1 MPTQPVGDEGHGDE
15 HDSEQQVV
23 AGRARVQQ
31 HGIGCFVDDKARRR
45 DQEEPGGRAGN
56 RRTVATE
63 AEPVVACERDREGH
77 QPPDQVG
84 PQRVPAQVFHQHDDD
99 SPMNGSG
106 HAANPDE
113 PQDAAGRAARQG
125 TMHSATQVSAA
136 REQGK
141 NTVVCLCVDDF
152 GLHSGVNDAALRLAG
167 MARVHAIGS
176 LVGAPAWKCGVPGLR
191 QLDGEGLDVGLHLD
205 LTEYPLLPGSRK
217 PLRSL
222 IAASFTR
229 QIDRQAM
236 RAEIQAQLNTFEAAI
251 GHGPAFVDGHQHVH
265 QFPVVRAEL
274 LAELTHRYGQQ
285 APWIRSTRRARQPRA
300 QGVPRASAF
309 KATLIEWLG
318 SQGLAALTR
327 QLGIQQNSRL
337 LGVYD
342 FQGGP
347 ARYRTLLRTWL
358 GAARDGDLLMCHPGL
373 GVKHSDGLNAARESE
388 YQVLSSPQFDEL
400 LQANGIALWPMSR
413 ILARQAML
421 A

>member
-1 MPTQPVGDEGHGDE
+1 
-15 HDSEQQVV
+15 
-23 AGRARVQQ
+23 
-31 HGIGCFVDDKARRR
+31 
-45 DQEEPGGRAGN
+45 
-56 RRTVATE
+56 
-63 AEPVVACERDREGH
+63 
-77 QPPDQVG
+77 
-84 PQRVPAQVFHQHDDD
+84 
-99 SPMNGSG
+99 MNGSG
-106 HAANPDE
+106 DAANPDE
-113 PQDAAGRAARQG
+113 PQDAARRAARPV
-125 TMHSATQVSAA
+125 TMHSATPKSLA
-136 REQGK
+136 REPGRT
-141 NTVVCLCVDDF
+141 TVVCLCVDDF

-176 LVGAPAWKCGVPGLR
+176 LVGAPAWKGGVPGLR

-205 LTEYPLLPGSRK
+205 LTEYPLLAGSRK

-222 IAASFTR
+222 IAASFTH

-274 LAELTHRYGQQ
+274 LAELTQRYGQQ
-285 APWIRSTRRARQPRA
+285 APWIRSTRRARHPRA
-300 QGVPRASAF
+300 PIQGVPRAPAL

-318 SQGLAALTR
+318 SQRLAALAGP
-327 QLGIQQNSRL
+327 LGIRQNSRL

-347 ARYRTLLRTWL
+347 ARYRRLLQTWL
-358 GAARDGDLLMCHPGL
+358 AAARDADLLMCHPGL
-373 GVKHSDGLNAARESE
+373 GVQHSDGLNAAREAE

-400 LQANGIALWPMSR
+400 LQANNITLWPMSR

>member
-1 MPTQPVGDEGHGDE
+1 
-15 HDSEQQVV
+15 
-23 AGRARVQQ
+23 
-31 HGIGCFVDDKARRR
+31 
-45 DQEEPGGRAGN
+45 
-56 RRTVATE
+56 
-63 AEPVVACERDREGH
+63 
-77 QPPDQVG
+77 
-84 PQRVPAQVFHQHDDD
+84 
-99 SPMNGSG
+99 
-106 HAANPDE
+106 
-113 PQDAAGRAARQG
+113 
-125 TMHSATQVSAA
+125 MHSATQKSVA
-136 REQGK
+136 RAQGQ
-141 NTVVCLCVDDF
+141 TIVVCLCVDDF

-167 MARVHAIGS
+167 IGRVHAIGS
-176 LVGAPAWKCGVPGLR
+176 LVGAPAWKGGAAGLR

-229 QIDRQAM
+229 QIDRRAV
-236 RAEIQAQLNTFEAAI
+236 RAEIQAQLNLFEAAI

-265 QFPVVRAEL
+265 QFPVVRTEL

-300 QGVPRASAF
+300 QGVPRAHGF
-309 KATLIEWLG
+309 KAALIEWLG

-327 QLGIQQNSRL
+327 QLGIQQNGRL

-347 ARYRTLLRTWL
+347 ARYGTLLRTWL

-373 GVKHSDGLNAARESE
+373 GVKHSDGLNAAREAE

-400 LQANGIALWPMSR
+400 LQANGITLWPMSQ

>member
-15 HDSEQQVV
+15 HYREQTIV
-23 AGRARVQQ
+23 ANRAHLQQ
-31 HGIGCFVDDKARRR
+31 HGIGCFVDGKARRR
-45 DQEEPGGRAGN
+45 DPEEPGGRAGHW
-56 RRTVATE
+56 RAVATE
-63 AEPVVACERDREGH
+63 AELVVAAERDREGH

-84 PQRVPAQVFHQHDDD
+84 QQRMPAQVFHQHDDD

-106 HAANPDE
+106 HAAHPDE

-125 TMHSATQVSAA
+125 TMHSATQKNVAH
-136 REQGK
+136 EQGQ
-141 NTVVCLCVDDF
+141 TTAVCLCVDDF

-176 LVGAPAWKCGVPGLR
+176 LVGAPAWAGGVAGLR
-191 QLDGEGLDVGLHLD
+191 QLDGQGLDVGLHLD
-205 LTEYPLLPGSRK
+205 LTEYPLLPGSRQ

-229 QIDRQAM
+229 QLDRRAV

-265 QFPVVRAEL
+265 QFPVVRTAL

-300 QGVPRASAF
+300 QGVPRGSGF
-309 KATLIEWLG
+309 KAALIEWLG
-318 SQGLAALTR
+318 SQGLTALAR
-327 QLGIQQNSRL
+327 PLGIQQNSRL

-347 ARYRTLLRTWL
+347 ARYHTLLRTWL
-358 GAARDGDLLMCHPGL
+358 GAAGDADLLMCHPGL
-373 GVKHSDGLNAARESE
+373 GVQHSDGLDAAREAE
-388 YQVLSSPQFDEL
+388 YQVLSSPGFDDL
-400 LQANGIALWPMSR
+400 LQANGITLWPMSR
-413 ILARQAML
+413 ILARQAL
-421 A
+421 LV